1 MSSFFWKSII
11 ILGIFTFIFAPLTSQ
26 AVKIDNPLK
35 AQSFA
40 ELIDGLIGFFV
51 TIGVVV
57 APLVI
62 LYAGFL
68 LVTSAGEPEKVENAK
83 NLILY
88 CVIGLLIL
96 FLGKGLISVI
106 RDIFQVKGP

>member
-1 MSSFFWKSII
+1 MK
-11 ILGIFTFIFAPLTSQ
+11 LTSF
-26 AVKIDNPLK
+26 KITILLGVLFLTAAPFITEAATIQNPLK
-35 AQSFA
+35 AQSFE
-40 ELIDGLIGFFV
+40 ELINTIINFIV

-57 APLVI
+57 APIVI

-68 LVTSAGEPEKVENAK
+68 ILTSGGEPEKVKNAK

-88 CVIGLLIL
+88 CLVGLGIL

-106 RDIFQVKGP
+106 KDLFQVQGS